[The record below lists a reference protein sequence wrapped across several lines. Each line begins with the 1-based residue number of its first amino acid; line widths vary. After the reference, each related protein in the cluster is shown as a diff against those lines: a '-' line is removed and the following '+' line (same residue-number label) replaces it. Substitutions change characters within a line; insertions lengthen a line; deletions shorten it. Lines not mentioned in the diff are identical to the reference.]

1 MDNEIKAKDISI
13 SDVARGSAG
22 PDLGKLYI
30 VATPIGNLGDMSYRA
45 VETLKNVSL
54 IAAEDTRN
62 SIKLLNHFE
71 IRTPMTSYHEHNKY
85 EKAEE
90 LIGRL
95 RAGMDIAI
103 ITDAGTPC
111 ISDPGEVLIR
121 RCREEGIKVTGV
133 PGACAAIN
141 ALTLS
146 GFSSRPFLFFG
157 FLPQKKQKK
166 DRQAMLSRIA
176 VETATMI
183 MYEAPH
189 HLKDTLKALSEV
201 LGPERRVCLCREMT
215 KRYEEVLILSLSE
228 AMELEPRGEYVLVIE
243 GRNTKEASFG
253 AGAWSSASGGAGAP
267 GSLTGVGIGPYG
279 QQFSGRE
286 AGAPLAMGTDIF
298 VDGAALGSGAELSI
312 EEQVKL
318 LMERGL
324 SEKEAIKETAV
335 QRGIPK
341 REIYRAWHGIG

>member
-1 MDNEIKAKDISI
+1 MPESTC
-13 SDVARGSAG
+13 
-22 PDLGKLYI
+22 GKLYI
-30 VATPIGNLGDMSYRA
+30 IATPIGNLGDMSYRA

-146 GFSSRPFLFFG
+146 GFSSRPFLFLG

-267 GSLTGVGIGPYG
+267 
-279 QQFSGRE
+279 
-286 AGAPLAMGTDIF
+286 LAMGTDIF

-335 QRGIPK
+335 RRSIPK
-341 REIYRAWHGIG
+341 REVYRAWHGIG